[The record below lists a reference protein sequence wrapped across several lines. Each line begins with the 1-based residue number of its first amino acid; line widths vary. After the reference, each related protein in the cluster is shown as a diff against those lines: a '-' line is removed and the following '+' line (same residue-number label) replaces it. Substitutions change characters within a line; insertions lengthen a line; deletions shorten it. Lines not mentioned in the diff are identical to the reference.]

1 MQVCISLQTDDH
13 DSTPPLNFFNRPDAL
28 PVAET
33 NSVKALKANVSAL
46 PTRQNVQT
54 KNLFSLKC
62 CIQLNET
69 STSRCL
75 MSSILLTCDLYFT
88 LTCDC
93 LNLIISAV
101 HCYVVK
107 GRTIIKRSAVRS
119 SHSGSLTVL
128 HTLYAS
134 ALSCCEKKMSSATC
148 LISINLC

>member
-1 MQVCISLQTDDH
+1 MPFLPPNQQRQ
-13 DSTPPLNFFNRPDAL
+13 ST
-28 PVAET
+28 EGT
-33 NSVKALKANVSAL
+33 VSAL

-54 KNLFSLKC
+54 KNLIFSLKC

-148 LISINLC
+148 LISINLCWDTVVKHLLDCAYWISMLAEKRLS

>member
-1 MQVCISLQTDDH
+1 VQVCTSLQTDNH
-13 DSTPPLNFFNRPDAL
+13 TSTSPLSFLQAGCPSCRP
-28 PVAET
+28 T
-33 NSVKALKANVSAL
+33 NSVKALKALSLHYLPDRMYKQKISSFHSNAVSNF
-46 PTRQNVQT
+46 TR
-54 KNLFSLKC
+54 L
-62 CIQLNET
+62 

-119 SHSGSLTVL
+119 SHSGSSTVL

-134 ALSCCEKKMSSATC
+134 ALSCCEKKC
-148 LISINLC
+148 HLRHVW